1 MTIRINCIYI
11 IYMNTIKMC
20 ISVRPFIRDLILKEA
35 KRRQVNVSRCIE
47 DRFEFF
53 GAERQEES
61 IKESQIRKATDA
73 CLSGIKGYKDL
84 PKPTMLEALSW
95 AWEDFQNG
103 DFNDMESFK
112 KAVDGY
118 TRKG

>member
-1 MTIRINCIYI
+1 
-11 IYMNTIKMC
+11 MNTIKMC

-53 GAERQEES
+53 VDKTQETLS
-61 IKESQIRKATDA
+61 MESQIRKATDN
-73 CLSGIKGYKDL
+73 CLSDIEGYKDL
-84 PKPTMLEALSW
+84 PKPTMVEALSW
-95 AWEDFQNG
+95 AWEDYQNG
-103 DFNDMESFK
+103 DFNDMDSFK

-118 TRKG
+118 IRKV

>member
-1 MTIRINCIYI
+1 
-11 IYMNTIKMC
+11 MC

-47 DRFEFF
+47 DRFEFL
-53 GAERQEES
+53 GAENQEES
-61 IKESQIRKATDA
+61 IKEFQIRKSTDA
-73 CLSGIKGYKDL
+73 CLSEIEGYKKL

-95 AWEDFQNG
+95 AWEDFQHG
-103 DFNDMESFK
+103 DFNDMDSFK

-118 TRKG
+118 VRKR